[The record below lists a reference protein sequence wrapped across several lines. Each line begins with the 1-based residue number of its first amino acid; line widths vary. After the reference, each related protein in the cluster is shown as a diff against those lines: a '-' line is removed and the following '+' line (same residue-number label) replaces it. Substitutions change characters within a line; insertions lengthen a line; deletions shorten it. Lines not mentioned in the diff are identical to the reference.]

1 MKREKHLTATTT
13 VDEMIDNEGDSSL
26 MLFVE

>member
-13 VDEMIDNEGDSSL
+13 VDEIDNEGDSSF